1 VLDAS
6 TRDTVSG
13 MENVL
18 GPGELEQRKRDLADL
33 LDLMAGEITK
43 DGGTVELGD
52 VDYESGVV
60 GVVLGGACG
69 TCSLTG
75 TTLEEGVVRILT
87 QRLDWITAV
96 RGTVEE
102 AVDVIGRNGWQPKWL
117 TSE

>member
-1 VLDAS
+1 MKKGLD
-6 TRDTVSG
+6 
-13 MENVL
+13 
-18 GPGELEQRKRDLADL
+18 PGELERRERDLVDL
-33 LDLMAGEITK
+33 LELMADEITK

-87 QRLDWITAV
+87 QRLDWVTEV
-96 RGTVEE
+96 RGHVEE
-102 AVDVIGRNGWQPKWL
+102 TIDVVGSNGWQPKWI
-117 TSE
+117 TVQ